1 VRSWGVLVNAPIER
15 ILERRRYILFGHE
28 GQRDVLVVGTESRQ
42 GCHDN
47 SVLQLHIA
55 QLEGLEEVRRHAGIF
70 RGFEAKLERIW
81 VLLQQV

>member
-1 VRSWGVLVNAPIER
+1 M
-15 ILERRRYILFGHE
+15 
-28 GQRDVLVVGTESRQ
+28 LVVGTESRQ

>member
-1 VRSWGVLVNAPIER
+1 M
-15 ILERRRYILFGHE
+15 ERRKCILFGYK
-28 GQRDVLVVGTESRQ
+28 GQRDMLVVGTESRQ

-55 QLEGLEEVRRHAGIF
+55 QLERLEEVRRHAGIF
-70 RGFEAKLERIW
+70 CGFEAKLKRIR